1 MPNAPKNPV
10 SINGRNYFHF
20 RVDYK
25 SDADYE
31 IIIRYI
37 KQLGSKNSLVV
48 HEISKDVKKNHLHCI
63 FDETLSLSRLR
74 AKFHALFQ
82 IVDASGNTK
91 NKYDGSHDFKE
102 YAYTN
107 VERVPDHIGNLPT
120 HQEALEQTERYLC
133 KGESRGTYDV
143 RYFRGDYTEDVLR
156 DRNGQYWDIS
166 DEIKKAH
173 AMKPLDGPL
182 GAFGFKRGTQVII
195 HEHAP
200 APRKSRS
207 FIADVV
213 ARIEAEIEHMTDN
226 HVLWTNDSTR
236 LNEFEWFRPGQ
247 VKSHAAYVVKT
258 ILKMHGKNFKP
269 YSDGQ
274 IENEYN
280 VVVQC
285 LADDYQTKTMMDRL
299 KHRGNIPL

>member
-10 SINGRNYFHF
+10 SINGRDYFHF

-74 AKFHALFQ
+74 AKFHDLFQ

-91 NKYDGSHDFKE
+91 NKYDGSQKFKE

-107 VERVPDHIGNLPT
+107 IEREFDHIGNLPT
-120 HQEALEQTERYLC
+120 HQEALEATERYLC

-143 RYFRGDYTEDVLR
+143 RYFRGDYNEDVLR
-156 DRNGQYWDIS
+156 DRNGQYWDINE
-166 DEIKKAH
+166 EIKKAH
-173 AMKPLDGPL
+173 TMKPLDGPL
-182 GAFGFKRGTQVII
+182 GAFGFKKGT
-195 HEHAP
+195 
-200 APRKSRS
+200 
-207 FIADVV
+207 
-213 ARIEAEIEHMTDN
+213 
-226 HVLWTNDSTR
+226 
-236 LNEFEWFRPGQ
+236 
-247 VKSHAAYVVKT
+247 
-258 ILKMHGKNFKP
+258 
-269 YSDGQ
+269 
-274 IENEYN
+274 
-280 VVVQC
+280 
-285 LADDYQTKTMMDRL
+285 
-299 KHRGNIPL
+299 